1 MAQDIRKKLAATF
14 SLLNW
19 KYRFGLLALMF
30 AGVLLVFGVSFWRH
44 QSGEKLLILQI
55 GQTMAA
61 AGAHPTDDS
70 VAQPTK
76 SLADLVKELITE
88 PNQQYGWLGDAVR
101 DLGIAL
107 ILSVIVTVV
116 IEKNASDRLREHI
129 AHDVLTAAYA
139 KVIPEEIYTQVADNV
154 FRSNVYRRKW
164 EVKINAKLADKV
176 KGIAIINVFYFYEL
190 ENLNGHAITY
200 PIPGVIDLDVPLE
213 DQDIPKF
220 KWIEIFDKHNPEL
233 VLEKDTRA
241 LLAKQKEATHRE
253 GNLTFTRNKQEM
265 RFAAQVPISP
275 EGKVTVKYEVER
287 AIRVP
292 GDYVLHAPVRT
303 ASRSY
308 LMLTDSNWTCFLCI
322 PIVTRC
328 VSSNLTLGCS
338 TPAYCHGRDSGSRP
352 GLKVRA
358 SCLQEHQTPGEQY
371 ETTFN

>member
-1 MAQDIRKKLAATF
+1 MP
-14 SLLNW
+14 S
-19 KYRFGLLALMF
+19 
-30 AGVLLVFGVSFWRH
+30 
-44 QSGEKLLILQI
+44 
-55 GQTMAA
+55 
-61 AGAHPTDDS
+61 
-70 VAQPTK
+70 
-76 SLADLVKELITE
+76 
-88 PNQQYGWLGDAVR
+88 
-101 DLGIAL
+101 
-107 ILSVIVTVV
+107 
-116 IEKNASDRLREHI
+116 
-129 AHDVLTAAYA
+129 
-139 KVIPEEIYTQVADNV
+139 PEEIYTQVADNV

-176 KGIAIINVFYFYEL
+176 NGIAIINVFYFYEL

-275 EGKVTVKYEVER
+275 GGKVTVKYEVER
-287 AIRVP
+287 AIRAYP
-292 GDYVLHAPVRT
+292 GIMCCTHQCPRT

-308 LMLTDSNWTCFLCI
+308 LMLTDSNWTCFLCV

-328 VSSNLTLGCS
+328 VSSNVTLGCS
-338 TPAYCHGRDSGSRP
+338 IRF
-352 GLKVRA
+352 A
-358 SCLQEHQTPGEQY
+358 SWLEVESKLSTG
-371 ETTFN
+371 TSNTRGTV